1 MKVEKE
7 ERLKVALKNQELVKK
22 IATLERERND
32 SVVKNAKIEKS
43 ILDAKKSAE
52 NATKGTFWLL
62 AQLKAEIVWMA
73 SIWFLKFCF

>member
-52 NATKGTFWLL
+52 NATKGIF
-62 AQLKAEIVWMA
+62 
-73 SIWFLKFCF
+73 

>member
-1 MKVEKE
+1 MSPLDSSVMKLEKE

-52 NATKGTFWLL
+52 NATKGM
-62 AQLKAEIVWMA
+62 V
-73 SIWFLKFCF
+73 

>member
-1 MKVEKE
+1 MKLEKE

-52 NATKGTFWLL
+52 NATKGM
-62 AQLKAEIVWMA
+62 V
-73 SIWFLKFCF
+73 

>member
-1 MKVEKE
+1 MKIEKE

-52 NATKGTFWLL
+52 NATKGISAMW
-62 AQLKAEIVWMA
+62 
-73 SIWFLKFCF
+73 

>member
-52 NATKGTFWLL
+52 NATKGTF
-62 AQLKAEIVWMA
+62 
-73 SIWFLKFCF
+73 

>member
-1 MKVEKE
+1 MKLEKE

-52 NATKGTFWLL
+52 NATKGMIF
-62 AQLKAEIVWMA
+62 IV
-73 SIWFLKFCF
+73 L